1 MKKKNWESTR
11 KIFINWLSSN
21 ELKEKFSKDLCYK
34 DLSLWWLTTLYEK
47 DNINSQEWYGDLNKT
62 FFEKNF
68 LARKDNSYFVI
79 GIFKLI
85 KRFFS
90 SIFFNIFIKIFYRE
104 KQPTKDNIKNC
115 LYALFTNLTEYKG
128 SFIDR
133 QYGLY
138 GQKKKKDFVYYID
151 FYESFDLIKNYFS
164 YRKKLSKIP
173 FKYYLSAKNISLY
186 QIIKI
191 YFFCFMCLIKINIIL
206 IKKNFFIINNKDC
219 SNILKKLVINS
230 FFGSIQRQLIK
241 GYSLNKCLRKAKIK
255 NFINCFDFHPESRC
269 IYYFA
274 NTGNVKNTININHY
288 NYSKNNL
295 FSNFKSNEFSKSN
308 KNCKYFSPYP
318 DIFFC
323 QGKKYFHYLKNTFK
337 KINKNIFIIGSLKL
351 ELNKSNT
358 NFNKNLL
365 RASKN
370 KTLLILCSI
379 NDYNSFI
386 KILNN
391 CNLKNFDIIVAPHP
405 LKKEKTLEEFRI
417 NFKKKFISNKNMN
430 MTEVINTCDYI
441 IFGDTSLGLEL
452 SIMNKNIFRVYDS
465 EFVPKFDIDNEIPTA
480 TDYISVQKLLRKKII
495 KQKSKLIEKNY
506 FYKYDTKA
514 SQRLTSILNKF

>member
-1 MKKKNWESTR
+1 M
-11 KIFINWLSSN
+11 
-21 ELKEKFSKDLCYK
+21 
-34 DLSLWWLTTLYEK
+34 
-47 DNINSQEWYGDLNKT
+47 
-62 FFEKNF
+62 
-68 LARKDNSYFVI
+68 
-79 GIFKLI
+79 
-85 KRFFS
+85 
-90 SIFFNIFIKIFYRE
+90 
-104 KQPTKDNIKNC
+104 
-115 LYALFTNLTEYKG
+115 
-128 SFIDR
+128 
-133 QYGLY
+133 
-138 GQKKKKDFVYYID
+138 
-151 FYESFDLIKNYFS
+151 
-164 YRKKLSKIP
+164 
-173 FKYYLSAKNISLY
+173 
-186 QIIKI
+186 
-191 YFFCFMCLIKINIIL
+191 
-206 IKKNFFIINNKDC
+206 
-219 SNILKKLVINS
+219 
-230 FFGSIQRQLIK
+230 
-241 GYSLNKCLRKAKIK
+241 
-255 NFINCFDFHPESRC
+255 
-269 IYYFA
+269 
-274 NTGNVKNTININHY
+274 
-288 NYSKNNL
+288 
-295 FSNFKSNEFSKSN
+295 
-308 KNCKYFSPYP
+308 
-318 DIFFC
+318 
-323 QGKKYFHYLKNTFK
+323 
-337 KINKNIFIIGSLKL
+337 
-351 ELNKSNT
+351 NKSNT

-430 MTEVINTCDYI
+430 MTEVIKTCDYI